1 MTTICRDCAALLD
14 ASAGR
19 CLACGGGRL
28 FSHPELT
35 SLTVAHIDC
44 DAFYASVEKRDN
56 PAIAGK
62 PVIVGG
68 GRRGVV
74 AACCY
79 IARISGVRS
88 AMPMF
93 QALKLSPKAVV
104 IRPDMA
110 KYQRV
115 GGQIREMM
123 RALTPLVEPL
133 SIDEAFLDLS
143 GTMALHKGSPAE
155 TLVRLVR
162 RIEDEVGVTAS
173 VGLSYNKFLAKI
185 ASDLDKPRGF
195 AVIGRAEAMDFLE
208 GRPVGIIWGVG
219 QALAR
224 RLEKDGIRTVG
235 DLRRL
240 EERDLTARYGAM
252 GRRLY
257 MSARGED
264 DRRVSPDGEAKSVSS
279 ETTFEADTGDPE
291 VLKTILWRLC
301 EEVSRRLK
309 RKEIAGGGVVLKL
322 KTAKFRQ
329 FTRSRQLDRPT
340 QSAEVIYRACLPLL
354 QKEADGR
361 LFRLLG
367 AGVQALQP
375 AARARETAAPD
386 LLDPDG
392 GRLARVEAAMDDL
405 RRKFG
410 DGAIRKGRSLGP
422 ESK

>member
-1 MTTICRDCAALLD
+1 MTAICRDCAALTETR
-14 ASAGR
+14 SGR
-19 CLACGGGRL
+19 CPACGGGRL
-28 FSHPELT
+28 RSHPELT
-35 SLTVAHIDC
+35 ALTVAHIDC

-93 QALKLSPKAVV
+93 QALKLCPKAVV

-123 RALTPLVEPL
+123 LALTPLVEPL

-143 GTMALHKGSPAE
+143 GTMALHRGSPAE

-162 RIEDEVGVTAS
+162 RIESEVGVTAS
-173 VGLSYNKFLAKI
+173 IGLSYNKFLAKI

-195 AVIGRAEAMDFLE
+195 AVLGRGDAPEFLE
-208 GRPVGIIWGVG
+208 GKPVGIIWGVG

-224 RLEKDGIRTVG
+224 RLERDGIRTVG

-240 EERDLTARYGAM
+240 DERDLTARYGAL
-252 GRRLY
+252 GRRLF

-264 DRRVSPDGEAKSVSS
+264 DRAVTPGGEAKSVSS
-279 ETTFEADTGDPE
+279 ETTFETDTGDPE
-291 VLKTILWRLC
+291 VLRTILWRLC

-309 RKEIAGGGVVLKL
+309 AKGLAGGGVVVKL

-340 QSAEVIYRACLPLL
+340 QSAEAIYQACLPLL
-354 QKEADGR
+354 LKEADGS

-367 AGVQALQP
+367 AGVQALAP
-375 AARARETAAPD
+375 AAAALASASGD
-386 LLDPDG
+386 LLEQGG
-392 GRLARVEAAMDDL
+392 GRQAKVEAAMDDL

-410 DGAIRKGRSLGP
+410 VDAIRKGRSLGP
-422 ESK
+422 GSK